1 MCKTA
6 ETSIY
11 RVWMRSY
18 TSNFRITHL
27 VNRKQR
33 IERKMSVHQTL
44 STLSKRKRK
53 WMILCLVHV
62 TGVGSPSEM
71 KLVKHTARRA
81 CALHSQ
87 DSQDVDVSWEF
98 TALGLLLIHA
108 VGLVGGE
115 KTASYAYKMFFYKV
129 VDIVV
134 KYTMYTRKWGSEK

>member
-62 TGVGSPSEM
+62 IGVGSPSEM
-71 KLVKHTARRA
+71 KLVKHIARRA

-87 DSQDVDVSWEF
+87 DSQDVDVIWEF
-98 TALGLLLIHA
+98 TALGLLLIQA
-108 VGLVGGE
+108 VGLGGG
-115 KTASYAYKMFFYKV
+115 KKLHPTLTKCFFYKV